1 MSMGM
6 KPKIRGLKPNGIS
19 DFGIIDVGSWGFWAE
34 NSITLIEKD
43 VKVFFSATYAIN
55 QSFP

>member
-1 MSMGM
+1 MGM
-6 KPKIRGLKPNGIS
+6 KLKIRGLKPNGIS